1 MDLLSLHSAKDQQ
14 QHDEAKQEAEKELEE
29 MRSRL
34 EKLSKERDTTQG
46 AFKELQSRFNA
57 LNDEIVAV
65 EEEKAKQLRAMRE
78 TTREG
83 GVLAFFL
90 SFFIFFLS
98 LAQLSAPGSARSL
111 GREGERS
118 AAAESPQARAGA
130 SRCGAQAEVVPF
142 FPLSFLFPFFLCIDH
157 SLSFS
162 LSRLFFFLFLFLLLC
177 IFAGDAASPM

>member
-130 SRCGAQAEVVPF
+130 SRCGAQAEVV
-142 FPLSFLFPFFLCIDH
+142 
-157 SLSFS
+157 
-162 LSRLFFFLFLFLLLC
+162 FFFLLLSFVNLSLSLSLSYPSLLFPLFSSVSC
-177 IFAGDAASPM
+177 AGDAASLM